1 MADRE
6 HDIEYLRMVFQRTEV
21 LRKPISG
28 IVSGYHV
35 LPYILVGSQLEKSRG
50 STEIRGIIRVSP
62 RLLITPSQ
70 LSQTYGE
77 IFKDTE
83 VMDQALIGRTFSFLY
98 AMRQNIHLE
107 SDDLQ
112 IRHSDVEP
120 HLQLDTLLEELHH
133 QEDLKTGLILSPDV
147 SCYPTSLERFIR
159 EILDREFG
167 AD

>member
-6 HDIEYLRMVFQRTEV
+6 RDIEYLRMVFERTEI

-35 LPYILVGSQLEKSRG
+35 LPYILVGSHGDHPHG

-62 RLLITPSQ
+62 RLVLTPNQ

-77 IFKDTE
+77 LFRDTE
-83 VMDQALIGRTFSFLY
+83 VMDQTLVGRTFSFLY
-98 AMRQNIHLE
+98 ALRQNIHLE
-107 SDDLQ
+107 SDDLK
-112 IRHSDVEP
+112 IRHADQDP
-120 HLQLDTLLEELHH
+120 HLQLNSVQEELHR
-133 QEDLKTGLILSPDV
+133 QEDLRTGLILSPDV

-159 EILDREFG
+159 EILDRELG